1 MNPVLQRESLL
12 ALDDLR
18 DALSRIDTA
27 AWRDELAAAVRLRVE
42 AARERLRGIAA
53 TAEASSDMSAARER
67 VNALLAT
74 LDALPSPRESALS
87 AWTSFRASASQRMD
101 SLSDSLRELS
111 TARARPSNLAR
122 SFFHAAS
129 GLAAVAAIALLH
141 HRRWL
146 VAIAL
151 PWACFAWTSELL
163 RRRYRG
169 ANLRLM
175 RVLGPIAHP
184 HEWHKVNSATWF
196 VTALLLLAAL
206 APLRSAALG
215 CAVLALGDNRERAAL
230 FDRCRSLGMELP
242 AVIHP
247 WARVEPSATVEEG
260 ALVCTGA
267 IIGAQVTIGRG
278 AIVNSGAII
287 DHESVLGDFAHA
299 APGTRIAGR
308 VRIGD
313 RAFVGIG
320 ASVIDRVTIGADAV
334 VGAGAVVLEPVPAG
348 MTAVGVPARLTAVG
362 RHGREIR

>member
-27 AWRDELAAAVRLRVE
+27 AWRDELEAAVRARVE
-42 AARERLRGIAA
+42 VARERLRGIAA
-53 TAEASSDMSAARER
+53 AAESSSDMGAARER

-101 SLSDSLRELS
+101 SLSDSLRDLS

-122 SFFHAAS
+122 SLFHAAA

-141 HRRWL
+141 DRRWL
-146 VAIAL
+146 IAIAL

-196 VTALLLLAAL
+196 VTALLLLATL
-206 APLRSAALG
+206 SPPRSAALG
-215 CAVLALGDNRERAAL
+215 CAVLALGDPAAAIVGRRWGRLKIAQNRTL
-230 FDRCRSLGMELP
+230 
-242 AVIHP
+242 
-247 WARVEPSATVEEG
+247 EG
-260 ALVCTGA
+260 ALAFVAVGTLA
-267 IIGAQVTIGRG
+267 SLAVLQV
-278 AIVNSGAII
+278 VSGASAS
-287 DHESVLGDFAHA
+287 HLLLAL
-299 APGTRIAGR
+299 TAG
-308 VRIGD
+308 
-313 RAFVGIG
+313 
-320 ASVIDRVTIGADAV
+320 V
-334 VGAGAVVLEPVPAG
+334 VGALTELYSGRVDDNLSIPVVTAAAVTLVE
-348 MTAVGVPARLTAVG
+348 RLG
-362 RHGREIR
+362 R

>member
-27 AWRDELAAAVRLRVE
+27 AWRDELEAAVRTRVE

-53 TAEASSDMSAARER
+53 AAESSSDMGAARER

-74 LDALPSPRESALS
+74 LDALPSPRESALT

-101 SLSDSLRELS
+101 SLSDSLRDLS

-129 GLAAVAAIALLH
+129 GMTAVAAITLLSD
-141 HRRWL
+141 RRWL
-146 VAIAL
+146 IAIAL
-151 PWACFAWTSELL
+151 PWFCFAWTSELL

-196 VTALLLLAAL
+196 VTALLLLATL
-206 APLRSAALG
+206 SPLRSAALG
-215 CAVLALGDNRERAAL
+215 CAVLALGDPAAAL
-230 FDRCRSLGMELP
+230 VGRRWGRLKIAQNRTL
-242 AVIHP
+242 
-247 WARVEPSATVEEG
+247 EG
-260 ALVCTGA
+260 AL
-267 IIGAQVTIGRG
+267 
-278 AIVNSGAII
+278 
-287 DHESVLGDFAHA
+287 
-299 APGTRIAGR
+299 
-308 VRIGD
+308 
-313 RAFVGIG
+313 AFVAVGTLVSLAVLRVVPG
-320 ASVIDRVTIGADAV
+320 APASHLLLALTAGV
-334 VGAGAVVLEPVPAG
+334 VGALTELYSGRVDDNLSIPVV
-348 MTAVGVPARLTAVG
+348 TALGVTLVERLG
-362 RHGREIR
+362 R

>member
-141 HRRWL
+141 DRRWL

-215 CAVLALGDNRERAAL
+215 CAVLALGDPAAAL
-230 FDRCRSLGMELP
+230 VGRRWG
-242 AVIHP
+242 
-247 WARVEPSATVEEG
+247 RVKIAQNRTLEG
-260 ALVCTGA
+260 AL
-267 IIGAQVTIGRG
+267 
-278 AIVNSGAII
+278 
-287 DHESVLGDFAHA
+287 
-299 APGTRIAGR
+299 
-308 VRIGD
+308 
-313 RAFVGIG
+313 AFVGVGTLVSLGVTLLVPG
-320 ASVIDRVTIGADAV
+320 APASPLLLAVTAGV
-334 VGAGAVVLEPVPAG
+334 VGALTELYSGRVDDNLSIPVV
-348 MTAVGVPARLTAVG
+348 TAVAVSLVERLG
-362 RHGREIR
+362 R